1 MNPQEDMP
9 SPARLHKLIDELLGT
24 PGVLENENAT
34 KLILSMRDELR
45 LVVTA
50 FDKKAEEIR
59 EKEYW
64 FDSWRQELLQLKEEK
79 AQREAEARLKQ
90 QSGKSTASS

>member
-1 MNPQEDMP
+1 M
-9 SPARLHKLIDELLGT
+9 
-24 PGVLENENAT
+24 LENENAT